1 MTRSS
6 RGHTTH
12 LRPRNFPRRRVPS
25 ARTVDAWAE
34 DAFGYTPTPAPQEL
48 QDGESPGPG
57 SLAWLHDP
65 DLFREL
71 ESCADRYDALEPTGA
86 GPSFP
91 LFCLQRFAPYPL
103 HRLTR
108 DQLLLFVDNLWTHLM
123 PEVPWSWSQLFL
135 SHLAGETPVS
145 ARWFLDRLVDCAR
158 RDVRVVRPQGSLRWE
173 LGTGRERGC
182 HKRVQEDLVFER
194 HRGRAW
200 FCMVCDG
207 VSRSTIGS
215 GEEASARV
223 EQTLQAH
230 LPELDSALDQ
240 LSGELVEPDWRA
252 LAQGTLARL
261 AHWINEDLIWE
272 IRRRHPEPIRPEED
286 VMSVAA
292 TLVILRD
299 TWGVV
304 AQCGDSGAFL
314 MQDGMMLPVTREHS
328 VRFSNIL
335 SRLSGRT
342 LVAGARDGVTHLLPN
357 AAGTESVQVL
367 IPAIGELL
375 TFSHL
380 HLDRKSRLL
389 VCTDGLIPR
398 SLARRVMLAQIVR
411 RVPADLPATQGAAW
425 ILRQATEL
433 DCDDDKGLCWLV
445 PT

>member
-1 MTRSS
+1 MRTKPRISTRRS
-6 RGHTTH
+6 
-12 LRPRNFPRRRVPS
+12 VPS
-25 ARTVDAWAE
+25 ARSVDAWAE

-57 SLAWLHDP
+57 ALAWLTDP

-71 ESCADRYDALEPTGA
+71 ESCADRFDTLKSKGA

-135 SHLAGETPVS
+135 AHLAGETTVS

-158 RDVRVVRPQGSLRWE
+158 RDTRFVRPQGSLSWE
-173 LGTGRERGC
+173 LGIVRERGC
-182 HKRVQEDLVFER
+182 LKQTQEDLVFGR
-194 HRGRAW
+194 WRGRAG

-207 VSRSTIGS
+207 VSRATIGT

-223 EQTLQAH
+223 ERTLLNH

-240 LSGELVEPDWRA
+240 LSGELEEPEWRA
-252 LAQGTLARL
+252 HAEGTLVRL
-261 AHWINEDLIWE
+261 GKWINEDLIGE
-272 IRRRHPEPIRPEED
+272 IRRRHPGPIRPEED

-292 TLVILRD
+292 TMVILRD
-299 TWGVV
+299 TWGTV

-314 MQDGMMLPVTREHS
+314 LRDGLMTPVTREHS

-342 LVAGARDGVTHLLPN
+342 VVSGGRDGVTHLLPN
-357 AAGTESVQVL
+357 AAGTALVQVL
-367 IPAIGELL
+367 IPAIGELF
-375 TFSHL
+375 TFTQL

-398 SLARRVMLAQIVR
+398 SLARRVMLAQILR
-411 RVPADLPATQGAAW
+411 RVPPELSAAEGAAW

-433 DCDDDKGLCWLV
+433 DCDDDRGLCWLI
-445 PT
+445 PASDR